1 MSAHVLL
8 IEDDPTIG
16 ELITLYL
23 RKDGYQCT
31 WVTDG
36 ASGLAHAVAGPVD
49 LVILDLMLP
58 KLDGWEV
65 LGQVRARRPELPV
78 LMITALGGEQD
89 KLRGFDMG
97 ADDYITKPF
106 SIQELL
112 ARVRVWLKRATGPG
126 AEAAAAQAPPVGAA
140 GLGPATVGDT
150 LTFPGLTVDR
160 RRRSVTVAGE
170 HVQLTPKE
178 FDLLWALAERPGDVL
193 ARDALLER
201 VWGYPGG
208 TDHQTLHTH
217 INRLRLKL
225 ERRGYRFIHTVWGVG
240 YRFEVMPP

>member
-1 MSAHVLL
+1 MGAHVLL

-23 RKDGYQCT
+23 RKEGYGVS
-31 WVTDG
+31 WVVDG
-36 ASGLAHAVAGPVD
+36 ASGLAHAVAGPAD

-65 LGQVRARRPELPV
+65 LGQVRARRPGLPV
-78 LMITALGGEQD
+78 LMITALGSEQD
-89 KLRGFDMG
+89 KLRGFDLG
-97 ADDYITKPF
+97 ADDYISKPF

-112 ARVRVWLKRATGPG
+112 ARVRVWLKRAAAP
-126 AEAAAAQAPPVGAA
+126 AAAAAARAPATPAANGAA
-140 GLGPATVGDT
+140 PAPGHDT
-150 LTFPGLTVDR
+150 LIFPGLTVDR
-160 RRRSVTVAGE
+160 RRRTVTVAGE
-170 HVQLTPKE
+170 QVQLTPKE
-178 FDLLWALAERPGDVL
+178 FDLLWALAEHPGDVI

-208 TDHQTLHTH
+208 TDYQTLHTH